1 MPKKRFHKIIILFT
15 LFVLLFVV
23 GMTLFSFTFEK
34 IKIRVI
40 EQVEEAI
47 QKDVRLDDVR
57 ISITQG
63 RLGIRLYNLS
73 IIDKNAS
80 PEEIFSTRY
89 LFVDLSILALL
100 KKEFHVQGLFAYRP
114 KLVITVDRTEEKVN
128 ILELFSA
135 EFIQKNYAEQI
146 AEAPLSR
153 ALAPLLWHDRITF
166 KEAQIFIQD
175 KQLGDSR
182 SFYIRDLDIELKN
195 QLHKD
200 SISLKLAGHLIKP
213 LHIVFF
219 TGGEGPGLA

>member
-89 LFVDLSILALL
+89 LGIQPITAISDQIPFIIQD
-100 KKEFHVQGLFAYRP
+100 
-114 KLVITVDRTEEKVN
+114 LVIIV
-128 ILELFSA
+128 
-135 EFIQKNYAEQI
+135 
-146 AEAPLSR
+146 
-153 ALAPLLWHDRITF
+153 
-166 KEAQIFIQD
+166 
-175 KQLGDSR
+175 LG
-182 SFYIRDLDIELKN
+182 I
-195 QLHKD
+195 
-200 SISLKLAGHLIKP
+200 
-213 LHIVFF
+213 
-219 TGGEGPGLA
+219 